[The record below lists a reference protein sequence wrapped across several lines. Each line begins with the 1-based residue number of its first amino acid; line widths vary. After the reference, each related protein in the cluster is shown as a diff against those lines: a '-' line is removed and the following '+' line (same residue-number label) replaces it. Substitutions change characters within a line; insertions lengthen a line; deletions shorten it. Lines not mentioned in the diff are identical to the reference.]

1 MSYALVTGASR
12 GIGAAIA
19 VALAHDGCD
28 VVVNYRTRHPDAE
41 TVAERIRALGREAEL
56 LPCDVSDRAA
66 CREALAG
73 LLARRGP
80 PAALVLNAAV
90 IRDAPLGGMEDA
102 DWDVVLE
109 TGLGAFYNVVR
120 PLIGAISRAR
130 SGRIVGIASLSGQ
143 AGNPG
148 QVNYAA
154 AKGGLIA
161 ACKALARE
169 VGRRGVTVNVV
180 SPGVIS
186 GGMQGS
192 GEEQVLAAIPLGR
205 SGTPDEV
212 AAAVAF
218 LCSPG
223 AAYITGQVLSVN
235 GGLYT

>member
-19 VALAHDGCD
+19 VALARDGCD
-28 VVVNYRTRHPDAE
+28 VVVNYRSRQAE
-41 TVAERIRALGREAEL
+41 AEAVAERIRALGRTAEL

-73 LLARRGP
+73 VLARRGP

-90 IRDAPLGGMEDA
+90 IRDTPLAGMEEA
-102 DWDVVLE
+102 DWDVVLA
-109 TGLGAFYNVVR
+109 TGLGGFFNVVR
-120 PLIGAISRAR
+120 PLIGAIGRAR

-192 GEEQVLAAIPLGR
+192 GEEQVLATIPLGR
-205 SGTPDEV
+205 AGTPDEV